1 MLFTSQNCPWATS
14 GHHHNVVI
22 NKSISR
28 DSVYI
33 YVIYTYICIYTHTY
47 LSVIIH
53 TDGGRKATAQGNI
66 ETEPLQLLF

>member
-22 NKSISR
+22 KKPIFR

-33 YVIYTYICIYTHTY
+33 YVIYIYTY

-53 TDGGRKATAQGNI
+53 TDGVRKATAQASI
-66 ETEPLQLLF
+66 ETERLQLLF